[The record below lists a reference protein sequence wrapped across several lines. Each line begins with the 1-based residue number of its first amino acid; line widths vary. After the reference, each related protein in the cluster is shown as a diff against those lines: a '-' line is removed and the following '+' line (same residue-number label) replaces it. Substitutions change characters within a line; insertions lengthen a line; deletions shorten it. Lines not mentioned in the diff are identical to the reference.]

1 MVTTLKS
8 MEASYG
14 AAIGM
19 ITFKPIYPALIRG
32 HTSNALTYKFPILFK
47 MVDLS
52 TLDSVITP
60 EPNYSSLPIYIQ
72 AAKELEEEG
81 VKAITTNCGYLVFYQ
96 EKLSEVVGIP
106 VFTSSLLQVPLV
118 QRSLRKGKKVG
129 IICAD
134 ARCLTKKH
142 LECAGIDESI
152 HVVITG
158 METSKQFW
166 AAIREPQDPVN
177 WKFSGDFKKVEKEV
191 VDVAER
197 LARENP
203 DVGAI
208 VCECTELSLYSFAIQ
223 EATNLPVFDMVTLVN
238 YIYNAIVRKP
248 TFN

>member
-1 MVTTLKS
+1 MKGVES
-8 MEASYG
+8 GYG
-14 AAIGM
+14 ASIGM
-19 ITFKPIYPALIRG
+19 ITFKPKYPALIKG

-60 EPNYSSLPIYIQ
+60 EPNYSSLPMYIQ

-96 EKLSEVVGIP
+96 EKLSEAVNVP

-118 QRSLRKGKKVG
+118 YRSLKRGKKVG
-129 IICAD
+129 IICANSEY
-134 ARCLTKKH
+134 LTKKH

-152 HVVITG
+152 PIAIAG
-158 METSKQFW
+158 MEKSREFW
-166 AAIREPQDPVN
+166 ASIKEPLDPVN

-191 VDVAER
+191 VDIAER
-197 LARENP
+197 LVRENP

-208 VCECTELSLYSFAIQ
+208 VCECTELPLYSFAIQ

-238 YIYNAIVRKP
+238 YIYDAVMKEHHV
-248 TFN
+248 